1 MGTTYGKKSR
11 RACWFVEDPV
21 FVVVEYAETPQ
32 YGENYVCS
40 SNRTLRR
47 PKEIIEM
54 EQAFKSSDL
63 KLYTADN
70 SSETAQEEFISID
83 LADAYVDPDGFWYC
97 ATCTFRLAN

>member
-1 MGTTYGKKSR
+1 M
-11 RACWFVEDPV
+11 CWFVEDPA

-32 YGENYVCS
+32 YDEEYVYPDRS
-40 SNRTLRR
+40 LRR

-63 KLYTADN
+63 KLYTADD